1 MCRHKVRTLDMTYVI
16 ASARLG
22 TIGDNFIVTDDL
34 NIEALIEGGF
44 IKSTSKSTKSDKPTK
59 DTNEE
64 N

>member
-1 MCRHKVRTLDMTYVI
+1 MAYVI

-22 TIGDNFIVTDDL
+22 TVGNAYEPEDGV

-44 IKSTSKSTKSDKPTK
+44 IKSTSKSTKSDKPSK

-64 N
+64 